1 MRNYTLTIV
10 SVWVS
15 LLLLF
20 SCNRID
26 TAFVEQM
33 QAGIRQAG
41 ENREALEAGRQKARE
56 LFERM
61 EKAPE
66 GLKNN
71 PAFGYAD
78 LYARVVQLHDGCLS
92 SVVNQDQ
99 MVQKVESVQA
109 DYVDGKIDKKQ
120 AQQEV
125 EVNLKN
131 FQGYRERVG
140 YMNTLI
146 EDATKAYDDMLARWG
161 ALPEA
166 EKIASAKMPAPKLP
180 EAVNLKGGSTLFS
193 TGAAPASPAESAQS
207 AAPGALSPNAA
218 PAPTSAGPSLG
229 GQQPGTLVRP
239 SQQQQQ
245 TQSPAPAPSG
255 PASLVPPKR
264 EQ

>member
-1 MRNYTLTIV
+1 MRNYSPTIV

-41 ENREALEAGRQKARE
+41 ENREALEAGRQKTRE

-71 PAFGYAD
+71 TAFGYAD
-78 LYARVVQLHDGCLS
+78 LYGRVVQLHDACLS

-99 MVQKVESVQA
+99 MVQKVEGVQA

-125 EVNLKN
+125 ELNLKN
-131 FQGYRERVG
+131 FQGYHERVG
-140 YMNTLI
+140 YMNRLI
-146 EDATKAYDDMLARWG
+146 EDATKAYDDMLARWE

-193 TGAAPASPAESAQS
+193 SGAAPAPPTGAQP

-218 PAPTSAGPSLG
+218 PAPTGAGPSLG